1 MKTITT
7 LPTSIIPFAVCEQQ
21 KGQHAKESVFFSPQL
36 LILPLTVVLD
46 RFRPKIVKLTYQS
59 QFSMFGIKTFTG
71 IHMHDIDIEYYQ
83 RSRKL
88 NNEKDVESNSP
99 FLGEILLSYI
109 LQI

>member
-1 MKTITT
+1 
-7 LPTSIIPFAVCEQQ
+7 
-21 KGQHAKESVFFSPQL
+21 
-36 LILPLTVVLD
+36 
-46 RFRPKIVKLTYQS
+46 
-59 QFSMFGIKTFTG
+59 MFGIKTFTG